1 MDVMSQPRWE
11 DFEFQYLKN
20 NRFGYLGIGKT
31 EREKS
36 GGDLSFYLTER
47 GVRLEDE
54 PGTDGLSFV

>member
-11 DFEFQYLKN
+11 DFEFSYLKN
-20 NRFGYLGIGKT
+20 NRFGYFGIGKT
-31 EREKS
+31 EREKN

-54 PGTDGLSFV
+54 PGTDDLSFV